1 MFEVH
6 EGSLITKIS
15 LYFSFE
21 FCCDML
27 SLRQYICYQK
37 ILWLERLISV
47 SSKKTHNLASKDNQR
62 ATHTFVF
69 LKEILLSGY
78 WMVLPYDQVH
88 NCFLTF
94 LRVSLS
100 LQFSQIPRDE
110 ELLILLTLTSHL
122 FTSSLLSVSA
132 PMALV
137 SSPLSLTFLVLFFSF
152 SLTWF
157 CSQNLVPALAKK
169 EGYL

>member
-1 MFEVH
+1 M
-6 EGSLITKIS
+6 
-15 LYFSFE
+15 
-21 FCCDML
+21 
-27 SLRQYICYQK
+27 
-37 ILWLERLISV
+37 
-47 SSKKTHNLASKDNQR
+47 
-62 ATHTFVF
+62 F

-88 NCFLTF
+88 NRFLTF

-132 PMALV
+132 STALV

-152 SLTWF
+152 LLT
-157 CSQNLVPALAKK
+157 
-169 EGYL
+169 